1 MIPTASA
8 DYVCAMEAVLDV
20 YERGYDEE
28 NPVVGIDESPKQ
40 LISEMRTGF
49 TDAKGVRH
57 QDYEYKREGVVD
69 LYMIAEPL
77 AGRREILVKDN
88 HNRLNW
94 AEAVRYVAEEMY
106 PRARKITIVCDNL
119 AAHKPSALYEVMDA
133 ERARQILRRIEFVH
147 TPKHGSWLN
156 VAEIELSVLKRVG
169 LSGRVASQAALEKQV
184 AQYQAA
190 RNKKEIKID
199 WQFTTKDARVK
210 LNRLYPSVIS

>member
-1 MIPTASA
+1 
-8 DYVCAMEAVLDV
+8 MEAVLDV

-28 NPVVGIDESPKQ
+28 SPVVGIDESPKQ
-40 LISEMRTGF
+40 LISEVRTGF
-49 TDAKGVRH
+49 TDVKGVKYE
-57 QDYEYKREGVVD
+57 DYEYKREGVVD

-94 AEAVRYVAEEMY
+94 AEAVRYVAEDMY
-106 PRARKITIVCDNL
+106 PEARKITIVSDNL
-119 AAHKPSALYEVMDA
+119 AAHKPSAMYEVMEA
-133 ERARQILRRIEFVH
+133 ERARRILRRIEFVH

-169 LSGRVASQAALEKQV
+169 LSGRVGSQDELEKQV

-190 RNKKEIKID
+190 RNKKEVKID

-210 LNRLYPSVIS
+210 LKRLYPSVIS